1 MSSLYRVPLLIAAA
15 AVALTGCTKSPAPST
30 PHPTLPTSAVTTRPA
45 SSVSPKATATPMATP
60 TANPTVTAPA
70 SLACRRATREEIAP
84 VGASGW
90 VVEVAEGW
98 KMLAVD
104 EGGTISTY
112 VSNGERVNY
121 GHERP
126 LPTTVDFTTR
136 IGKTVIV
143 GGFDAIELVER
154 CTKDGKA
161 YRS

>member
-1 MSSLYRVPLLIAAA
+1 
-15 AVALTGCTKSPAPST
+15 
-30 PHPTLPTSAVTTRPA
+30 
-45 SSVSPKATATPMATP
+45 
-60 TANPTVTAPA
+60 
-70 SLACRRATREEIAP
+70 
-84 VGASGW
+84 
-90 VVEVAEGW
+90 
-98 KMLAVD
+98 MLAVD